1 MSRDYSDQER
11 QRIANEE
18 YSVYESSDPMTIK
31 NDKGELEDIGTVR
44 QVIENDTGLKVY
56 VVESPDKSLWYTI
69 SKSVHDIFVEYHKGD
84 VMKILKI
91 IGIVLASLLVIVG
104 LSIGGYK
111 VMKQVEHDEMV
122 RVVKGEEVK
131 KIIEDDLKEM
141 DQFSLTNKGKIKS
154 YQIDDKSINHSPM
167 GGIKFKIYINNDEEL
182 YVFFTINKDRSSGKL
197 VNDGG
202 GNSAKF
208 EKMITEGKSE

>member
-1 MSRDYSDQER
+1 
-11 QRIANEE
+11 
-18 YSVYESSDPMTIK
+18 
-31 NDKGELEDIGTVR
+31 
-44 QVIENDTGLKVY
+44 
-56 VVESPDKSLWYTI
+56 
-69 SKSVHDIFVEYHKGD
+69 
-84 VMKILKI
+84 MKPLKI
-91 IGIVLASLLVIVG
+91 VGIVLASLLVIVG

-122 RVVKGEEVK
+122 KIVESEEVK

-141 DQFSLTNKGKIKS
+141 DQFYLTNKGKIKS

-167 GGIKFKIYINNDEEL
+167 GGIKFKIYINNDKEL

-208 EKMITEGKSE
+208 EKMIAEGKSE